1 MRYGLLGPL
10 RLTGDGAKCVISARK
25 VEVLLATLL
34 IREGQVV
41 SMDQLIGEIWPDRPP
56 RRATAALHVYVC
68 TLRKLL
74 HTPHHKRPTVLTSPP
89 GYLFELGTD
98 EADFRL
104 FLDLLGRGRAALRAY
119 RYEEADEAL
128 GRALALWRGPVFD
141 GHEYGPMMNEFARSL
156 TERRTECLELYVEAK
171 HRLGEH
177 RQTIGLLYS
186 LIEENPF
193 HETFHRQLMLALY
206 HSERKAD
213 ALDVYRSAHRMF
225 LEELGLP
232 PCDAVRNLHKAIL
245 ADDMGP
251 LSAAASPS
259 RGHLARVRQG

>member
-10 RLTGDGAKCVISARK
+10 RLTEDGAECVISARK

-74 HTPHHKRPTVLTSPP
+74 DNHQRHRRPTVHTSPP

-119 RYEEADEAL
+119 RYEEADEL
-128 GRALALWRGPVFD
+128 LERALALWRGPVFD

-186 LIEENPF
+186 LTDENPF
-193 HETFHRQLMLALY
+193 HETFYRQLMLALY

-213 ALDVYRSAHRMF
+213 ALDVYRSAHRLF

-232 PCDAVRNLHKAIL
+232 PCDAVRNLHNAIL
-245 ADDMGP
+245 ADDMGS
-251 LSAAASPS
+251 LSAPQP
-259 RGHLARVRQG
+259 RGHLARARRG